1 MFAKLKNQRSVRNL
15 RYLGKLRNS
24 RNLTN
29 ITNSKSFRHSFA
41 KVVEENDKGKTNK
54 IL

>member
-1 MFAKLKNQRSVRNL
+1 MFKNLKNQISVRNL
-15 RYLGKLRNS
+15 RYLEKLRNL

-29 ITNSKSFRHSFA
+29 IKISKSFRHSFA